1 MNPYQSSLPLFT
13 CQGHTLF
20 RLSPHVRWLTAF
32 SRVTRVTCVTRHW
45 FPRMCSRSFKF
56 YQIIDDRHIVVF
68 IGRHVVRIFRCQWL
82 VSPGISRFPCHASD
96 TGSTFRR
103 SRSTSCFNKQIF
115 SGNTCT
121 YLSWDPLGVIRGVTV
136 SSHPGAGSEMNFEL
150 WQKRNGGTNVAKCL
164 RWNMYV
170 WAM

>member
-56 YQIIDDRHIVVF
+56 YQIIDGRHIMVF

-82 VSPGISRFPCHASD
+82 VSPGISDFHVMLVTRGAPFDDPDQLPVLINKYLARILVLILVGIHWESLSVSPCHLTRVHAAKW
-96 TGSTFRR
+96 T
-103 SRSTSCFNKQIF
+103 
-115 SGNTCT
+115 
-121 YLSWDPLGVIRGVTV
+121 L
-136 SSHPGAGSEMNFEL
+136 NFE
-150 WQKRNGGTNVAKCL
+150 RIETGEP
-164 RWNMYV
+164 MY
-170 WAM
+170 